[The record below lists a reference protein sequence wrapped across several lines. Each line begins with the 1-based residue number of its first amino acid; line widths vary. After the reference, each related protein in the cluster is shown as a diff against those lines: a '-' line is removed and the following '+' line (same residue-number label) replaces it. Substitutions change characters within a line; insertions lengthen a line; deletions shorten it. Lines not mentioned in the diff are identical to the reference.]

1 MPLFLLEAKP
11 LLFRYLLDAE
21 VQRGIEENKKRKSE
35 SGGEGGRAEYES
47 KPNPTNALR
56 WSMYKREICDIL
68 CESHSNRREICDI
81 LWESQSHRREVCH
94 ILCESQSQS
103 QTRDM

>member
-35 SGGEGGRAEYES
+35 SGGEGGRAVGRVGKKKEVRIE
-47 KPNPTNALR
+47 
-56 WSMYKREICDIL
+56 RE
-68 CESHSNRREICDI
+68 RE
-81 LWESQSHRREVCH
+81 REKA
-94 ILCESQSQS
+94 
-103 QTRDM
+103 RDKEREEE